1 MYFDRFINKL
11 GHGIDSKTGKGNR
24 IMPEHPCY
32 CQGDVLVYMISDT
45 SFLSLRG
52 APIHLGDEAISIIIQ
67 MMTKQYYVYIMTNSR
82 NTVLYV
88 GVTNNLIKR
97 VYEHKAKL
105 ANGFT
110 KKYNIVKLVY
120 YEIFEDIENA
130 ILREKQIKAGS
141 RQKKIRL
148 IDSTN
153 GEWRDLYDE
162 L

>member
-1 MYFDRFINKL
+1 
-11 GHGIDSKTGKGNR
+11 
-24 IMPEHPCY
+24 
-32 CQGDVLVYMISDT
+32 
-45 SFLSLRG
+45 
-52 APIHLGDEAISIIIQ
+52 
-67 MMTKQYYVYIMTNSR
+67 MTKQYYIYIMTNSR

-105 ANGFT
+105 ADGFT

-153 GEWRDLYDE
+153 REWHDLYDE